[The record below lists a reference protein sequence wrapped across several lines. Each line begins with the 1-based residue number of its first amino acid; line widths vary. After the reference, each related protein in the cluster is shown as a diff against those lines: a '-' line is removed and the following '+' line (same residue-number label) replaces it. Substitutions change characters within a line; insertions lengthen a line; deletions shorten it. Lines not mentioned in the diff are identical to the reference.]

1 MKITR
6 REWAGTLAAGAA
18 GLAGGFQEKSETPEE
33 LRKAAGERLRRNAG
47 VLAKI
52 QVPMATEPA
61 FLFKAQ

>member
-6 REWAGTLAAGAA
+6 REWVGALAAGAA
-18 GLAGGFQEKSETPEE
+18 GVAAGVQEKAETSEE

-47 VLAKI
+47 ALAKI
-52 QVPMATEPA
+52 PIPMATEPA